1 MSAGEFGNWLAFF
14 EEEPFGH
21 GPTLTMWSELMAALH
36 NGPLTKKSK
45 ALWQAAEFARPLWR
59 PREPAQAKRPTTGAD
74 VRAHVR
80 SLGRLR

>member
-14 EEEPFGH
+14 EEEPVGH
-21 GPTLTMWSELMAALH
+21 GPALKMWSELMAALH
-36 NGPLTKKSK
+36 NGPTSK
-45 ALWQAAEFARPLWR
+45 VNKTLWRPAEFARKLWQ
-59 PREPAQAKRPTTGAD
+59 PREAVQAKKPTTGAD